1 MSLLIVGAT
10 GTLGRQIVRRALDE
24 GYSVKCLVRNLRKA
38 YFLKEWGAE
47 LVYGDLTIPETLPIV
62 LKDVTAIIDAST
74 ARPTD
79 PYNAKEVD
87 FTGKIALVDA
97 ARVAG
102 IKRFIFFSVLNG
114 TKYKNVPLVNLKL
127 ELENYIKESGVPYTI
142 FYLSGFFQGLIS
154 QYAIPILEKQSIWI
168 TGESTDINYIDTQDV
183 AKFSL
188 RSLALQKTENKQFPL
203 VGLKA
208 WNSQEIIQLC
218 ERLSGQSAK
227 VIKIPLGLLQLLKQ
241 LTGFFEWGINISE
254 RLAFAEVLATGDTF
268 SSDMTD
274 VYKLFEFDS
283 SETITLERYMQDY
296 FGRILRRLKELSDEK
311 VLADFA

>member
-274 VYKLFEFDS
+274 VYKIFEFDS

-311 VLADFA
+311 ERSL

>member
-10 GTLGRQIVRRALDE
+10 GTLGRQIVRRAIDE

-47 LVYGDLTIPETLPIV
+47 LVYGDLTVPETLPII

-87 FTGKIALVDA
+87 LTGKMALVDA
-97 ARVAG
+97 AQVAG
-102 IKRFIFFSVLNG
+102 IDRFIFFSVLNG
-114 TKYKNVPLVNLKL
+114 ENYKSVPLVNLKL
-127 ELENYIKESGVPYTI
+127 QLEIYLKESGVPYTI
-142 FYLSGFFQGLIS
+142 FYLGGFFQGLIS
-154 QYAIPILEKQSIWI
+154 QYAIPILEKQSIWV
-168 TGESTDINYIDTQDV
+168 TGESTNINYIDTQDI

-188 RSLALQKTENKQFPL
+188 RSLSLKETENKSFPL
-203 VGLKA
+203 VGVKS

-227 VIKIPLGLLQLLKQ
+227 VIRIPLSLLQLVRQ
-241 LTGFFEWGINISE
+241 FTGFFEWGVNISE
-254 RLAFAEVLATGDTF
+254 RLAFAEVLATGDNF
-268 SSDMTD
+268 NSDMTK
-274 VYKLFEFDS
+274 VYPLFNFDL

-311 VLADFA
+311 ERSL

>member
-47 LVYGDLTIPETLPIV
+47 LLYGDLTIPETLPVI
-62 LKDVTAIIDAST
+62 LKDITAIIDAST

-79 PYNAKEVD
+79 PYNAEKVD
-87 FTGKIALVDA
+87 LIGKTALIDA
-97 ARVAG
+97 AKVAG
-102 IKRFIFFSVLNG
+102 VERFVFFSVLNAES
-114 TKYKNVPLVNLKL
+114 YKNVPLIGLKLKL
-127 ELENYIKESGVPYTI
+127 ESYLKKSNLNYTI
-142 FYLSGFFQGLIS
+142 FYLGGFFQGLIS

-168 TGESTDINYIDTQDV
+168 TGESTNINYIDTQDV

-188 RSLALQKTENKQFPL
+188 RSLSIKKTENQSFPL
-203 VGLKA
+203 VGLKS

-218 ERLSGQSAK
+218 ERLSGQPAK
-227 VIKIPLGLLQLLKQ
+227 IIRIPINLLQLLKQ
-241 LTGFFEWGINISE
+241 ITGFFEWGMNVSE
-254 RLAFAEVLATGDTF
+254 RLAFAEVLASGNSFTA
-268 SSDMTD
+268 DMKE
-274 VYKLFEFDS
+274 VYHIFEFDP

-311 VLADFA
+311 ERSL

>member
-47 LVYGDLTIPETLPIV
+47 LVYGDLTIPDTLPIV

-87 FTGKIALVDA
+87 LIGKSALVDA
-97 ARVAG
+97 AQVAG
-102 IKRFIFFSVLNG
+102 IDRLIFFSVLNG
-114 TKYKNVPLVNLKL
+114 EKYPSVPLVKLKL
-127 ELENYIKESGVPYTI
+127 ELEEYIKQSGINYTI
-142 FYLSGFFQGLIS
+142 FYLGGFFQGLIS

-168 TGESTDINYIDTQDV
+168 TGESTNINYIDTQDI

-188 RSLALQKTENKQFPL
+188 RSLALKETENKSFPL

-227 VIKIPLGLLQLLKQ
+227 VINIPLGLLQLLKQ

-254 RLAFAEVLATGDTF
+254 RLSFAQVLATGDNLN
-268 SSDMTD
+268 SDMTD
-274 VYKLFEFDS
+274 VYKIFEFDS
-283 SETITLERYMQDY
+283 SDTMTLERYMQDY

-311 VLADFA
+311 ERSL

>member
-47 LVYGDLTIPETLPIV
+47 LLYGDLTIPETLPLT
-62 LKDVTAIIDAST
+62 LKNITAIIDAST

-79 PYNAKEVD
+79 PYNAEEVD
-87 FTGKIALVDA
+87 LIGKMALVDA
-97 ARVAG
+97 AKVAG
-102 IKRFIFFSVLNG
+102 VERFVFFSILNAK
-114 TKYKNVPLVNLKL
+114 KYSNVPLINLKL
-127 ELENYIKESGVPYTI
+127 EFEEYLKESKLNYTV
-142 FYLSGFFQGLIS
+142 FYLGGFFQGLIS

-168 TGESTDINYIDTQDV
+168 TGESTNINYVDTQDV

-188 RSLALQKTENKQFPL
+188 RSLAIKKAENQSFPL
-203 VGLKA
+203 VGLKS
-208 WNSQEIIQLC
+208 WTSQEIIQLC
-218 ERLSGQSAK
+218 ERLSGQPAK
-227 VIKIPLGLLQLLKQ
+227 VIRIPISLLQLLRQ
-241 LTGFFEWGINISE
+241 LTGFFEWGMNVSE
-254 RLAFAEVLATGDTF
+254 RLAFAEVLASGDSFT
-268 SSDMTD
+268 SNMED
-274 VYKLFEFDS
+274 VYKTFDFDS

-311 VLADFA
+311 ERSL

>member
-1 MSLLIVGAT
+1 MSLLIIGAT

-47 LVYGDLTIPETLPIV
+47 LIYGDLTIPETIPLI

-87 FTGKIALVDA
+87 LIGKSALVDA
-97 ARVAG
+97 ARIAG
-102 IKRFIFFSVLNG
+102 IERLIFFSVLHG
-114 TKYKNVPLVNLKL
+114 EKYTAVPLVKLKL
-127 ELENYIKESGVPYTI
+127 ELENYIKQSGINYTI
-142 FYLSGFFQGLIS
+142 FYLGGFFQGLIS
-154 QYAIPILEKQSIWI
+154 QYAIPILEKQSIWV
-168 TGESTDINYIDTQDV
+168 TGESTNINYIDTQDI

-188 RSLALQKTENKQFPL
+188 RSLALKETENKSFPL
-203 VGLKA
+203 VGLKE

-227 VIKIPLGLLQLLKQ
+227 VIRIPLGVLQLLKQ

-254 RLAFAEVLATGDTF
+254 RLAFAQVLATGDNF
-268 SSDMTD
+268 SSDMTE
-274 VYKLFEFDS
+274 VYKLFEFES

-311 VLADFA
+311 ERSL

>member
-24 GYSVKCLVRNLRKA
+24 GYSVRCLVRNLRKA

-47 LVYGDLTIPETLPIV
+47 IIYGDLTIPDTIPLV
-62 LKDVTAIIDAST
+62 LKDITAIIDAST

-87 FTGKIALVDA
+87 LIGKSALVDA
-97 ARVAG
+97 ARIAG
-102 IKRFIFFSVLNG
+102 INRLIVFSVLNG
-114 TKYKNVPLVNLKL
+114 EKYTSVPLVKLKL
-127 ELENYIKESGVPYTI
+127 ELEEYIKQSGINYTI
-142 FYLSGFFQGLIS
+142 FYLGGFFQGLIS
-154 QYAIPILEKQSIWI
+154 QYAIPILEKQSIWV
-168 TGESTDINYIDTQDV
+168 TGESTNINYIDTQDI

-188 RSLALQKTENKQFPL
+188 RSLALKETENKSFPL

-227 VIKIPLGLLQLLKQ
+227 VIRIPLELLQLLKQ
-241 LTGFFEWGINISE
+241 ITGFFEWGINISE
-254 RLAFAEVLATGDTF
+254 RLAFAEVLATGDNF
-268 SSDMTD
+268 SSDMTE
-274 VYKLFEFDS
+274 VYKLFELES

-311 VLADFA
+311 ERSL

>member
-87 FTGKIALVDA
+87 FTGKIALIDA

-114 TKYKNVPLVNLKL
+114 TKYKNVPLVKLKL

-208 WNSQEIIQLC
+208 WNSQDIIQLC

-227 VIKIPLGLLQLLKQ
+227 GIKIPLGLLQLLKQ

-274 VYKLFEFDS
+274 VYKIFEFDS

-311 VLADFA
+311 ERSL

>member
-47 LVYGDLTIPETLPIV
+47 LLYGDLTIPETLPII

-79 PYNAKEVD
+79 PYNAEEVD
-87 FTGKIALVDA
+87 LFGKTSLIDA
-97 ARVAG
+97 AKVAG
-102 IKRFIFFSVLNG
+102 VERFIFFSILNAE
-114 TKYKNVPLVNLKL
+114 KYKNVPLINLKL
-127 ELENYIKESGVPYTI
+127 RLESYLKNSNLNYTI
-142 FYLSGFFQGLIS
+142 FYLGGFFQGLIS

-168 TGESTDINYIDTQDV
+168 TGESTNINYIDTQDV

-188 RSLALQKTENKQFPL
+188 RSLAIKKTENKSFPL
-203 VGLKA
+203 VGIKS
-208 WNSQEIIQLC
+208 WNSNEIIQLC
-218 ERLSGQSAK
+218 ERLSGQPAK
-227 VIKIPLGLLQLLKQ
+227 IIRIPINLLQLLKQ
-241 LTGFFEWGINISE
+241 FTGFFEWSINISE
-254 RLAFAEVLATGDTF
+254 RLSFAEVLASGDSF
-268 SSDMTD
+268 SSNMEE
-274 VYKLFEFDS
+274 VYQIFDFDP

-311 VLADFA
+311 DRSL

>member
-47 LVYGDLTIPETLPIV
+47 LVYGDLTIPETIPVI
-62 LKDVTAIIDAST
+62 LKDITAIIDAST

-79 PYNAKEVD
+79 QYNAKEVD
-87 FTGKIALVDA
+87 LIGKIALVDA

-114 TKYKNVPLVNLKL
+114 KKYQNVPLVKLKL
-127 ELENYIKESGVPYTI
+127 ELEEYIRESGVPYTI

-188 RSLALQKTENKQFPL
+188 RSLALKKTENNQFPL

-208 WNSQEIIQLC
+208 WNSQDIIQLC

-227 VIKIPLGLLQLLKQ
+227 VIRIPLGLLQLLKQ

-268 SSDMTD
+268 SSDMTE
-274 VYKLFEFDS
+274 VYKTFEFDA

-311 VLADFA
+311 ERSL

>member
-47 LVYGDLTIPETLPIV
+47 LIYGDLTIPDTIPLV

-79 PYNAKEVD
+79 TYNAKEVD
-87 FTGKIALVDA
+87 LVGKSALVDA
-97 ARVAG
+97 ARIAG
-102 IKRFIFFSVLNG
+102 VNRLIFFSVLNG
-114 TKYKNVPLVNLKL
+114 EKYTTVPLVKLKL
-127 ELENYIKESGVPYTI
+127 ELEDYIKQSGINYTI
-142 FYLSGFFQGLIS
+142 FYLGGFFQGLIS
-154 QYAIPILEKQSIWI
+154 QYAIPILEKQSIWV
-168 TGESTDINYIDTQDV
+168 TGESTNINYIDTQDI

-188 RSLALQKTENKQFPL
+188 RSLALKETENKSFPL

-218 ERLSGQSAK
+218 ERLSGQSAR
-227 VIKIPLGLLQLLKQ
+227 VIRIPLGILQLLKQ

-254 RLAFAEVLATGDTF
+254 RLAFAQVLATGDNF
-268 SSDMTD
+268 SSDMTE
-274 VYKLFEFDS
+274 VYKLFEFES

-311 VLADFA
+311 ERSL

>member
-10 GTLGRQIVRRALDE
+10 GTLGRQIVKRALDE

-47 LVYGDLTIPETLPIV
+47 LIYGDLTIPDTIPLV

-87 FTGKIALVDA
+87 LIGKSAMVDA
-97 ARVAG
+97 ARIAG
-102 IKRFIFFSVLNG
+102 IKRLIFFSVLNG
-114 TKYKNVPLVNLKL
+114 EKYTTVPLVKLKL
-127 ELENYIKESGVPYTI
+127 ELEDYVKQSGINYTI
-142 FYLSGFFQGLIS
+142 FYLGGFFQGLIS
-154 QYAIPILEKQSIWI
+154 QYAIPILEKQAIWV
-168 TGESTDINYIDTQDV
+168 TGDSTTINYIDTQDI

-188 RSLALQKTENKQFPL
+188 RSLALKETQNKSFPL

-227 VIKIPLGLLQLLKQ
+227 VIRIPLGVLQLLKQ

-254 RLAFAEVLATGDTF
+254 RLAFAQVLATGDNV
-268 SSDMTD
+268 SSDMTE

-311 VLADFA
+311 ERSL